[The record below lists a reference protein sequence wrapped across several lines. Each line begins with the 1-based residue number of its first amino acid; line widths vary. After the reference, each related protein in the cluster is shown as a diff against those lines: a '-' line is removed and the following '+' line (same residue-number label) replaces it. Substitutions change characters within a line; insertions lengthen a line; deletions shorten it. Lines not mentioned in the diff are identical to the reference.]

1 MGKNIR
7 ITAMLLAVSLLLNMV
22 VLPVHAE
29 DTIVPTEQATET
41 EDLVPDDSLVLSDTP
56 TETETIA
63 ENIEETVVEII
74 GETEGETVAET
85 EAEATEE
92 TVAETTEETA
102 EATTEET
109 TTETEAEQL
118 LDGAEQDGAGA
129 EENLLLDPGEAAS
142 AQGLTGDGEVVAQNA
157 SYPLSLDEIFTSLEN
172 NTISINSG
180 ADLVLLSHVD
190 PASYRGFTLKFASS
204 ASGGFNTTETATF
217 NGQDYTFQGLGDSN
231 YPFRGKIEIVP
242 GTQNYPIQLNQ
253 PLFNELYDSAKIG
266 SADLK
271 VPLEYSPSEEGG
283 DSLLA
288 LLAEKVTHDTTGAA
302 ENAGESQTSE
312 KTPWYIKTVALS
324 ATSTTPPLIHIM
336 RENANVSLAV
346 NNQGVN
352 SDHVPV
358 SSVVGNNSA
367 GYLCAQMKENSS
379 LTLESWELA
388 ESASLPNVT
397 AQSGNAGALVGT
409 MASGASL
416 TVKQTVTTGEGEAQ
430 ITTTVP
436 LQISNVTASGSAG
449 GIVGDATN
457 ATISLESLSAGTGVT
472 ISGANAGGLI
482 GSYTYSGA
490 VETAQKTFDIDISG
504 ITLDG
509 SSNAGGVF
517 GVLKNTSPDGK
528 ITIDSANVDTTLQTG
543 ASSGNAGGLIGQ
555 YSADALAATL
565 SLQPMTVTSSLTG
578 GANTYGGLIG
588 WVSGGTAAYI
598 EVQGKKPS
606 EDAQPAAVT
615 VKTKGTAT
623 NYGGLIGVLSDIGH
637 MLDTGAVTVQK
648 KENNGP
654 IKGTST
660 AGGLVGNMPSGV
672 LRLNGT
678 INAATP
684 EGDQS
689 NRGGILG
696 KNGNTLVY
704 ATASGATG
712 WPYYN
717 SSSCNAIGNWGQVL
731 RADKLPGLFTEG
743 THTVTVSDLTA
754 TNTISSVTDF
764 AAAALRFQLSVKGVL
779 QAKGALQFT
788 GSDSVPTSLTVST
801 SVDLSETGITGFQR
815 DYSSAEKVNVTL
827 TGGENISITFPGITV
842 YPTGSSHNRQ
852 GLFANVGDLKANY
865 LELSGSNTI
874 DAKAGGTYAGGM
886 AAQASGAV
894 ALTNVKS
901 HVTIT
906 AKGTLK
912 DEMLSGLIAFQNG
925 GSLSFSECE
934 CDSTLRCDSNNS
946 SFMGGFLARAQST
959 INSISVTNCK
969 VGGSITKTGGNNYG
983 GGFIGSLHDTN
994 NASYN
999 LTISGL
1005 EADGVTI
1012 NTSGCND
1019 GGGLMG
1025 WEWMNT
1031 TATISDVTIKN
1042 CELNAGKNSFGGL
1055 VYKGSGY
1062 WQVTKGT
1069 SSGIAFTGTNTI
1081 SGAASSGASSGLL
1094 VCHGDK
1100 LDGHNNA
1107 LYLEIHDGAYTIADR
1122 SVTLPEGLVY
1132 FDEIVGVTEG
1142 ANGNGIVSYA
1152 TGDKQFDQRELPDS
1166 YVNKRGT
1173 YASPNTRYYYNLD
1186 SFGAPASGDADSPEK
1201 MVLLSAYDHCYPD
1214 LQKYFYSEPGDI
1226 TGDNLDLSGYSFY
1239 PLESFHNITGAIIKF
1254 AYEDMNK
1261 REAGNKPFSER
1272 NKQHYGMHTGI
1283 FLGVT
1288 GTAGGLTVKDLTLQG
1303 TVGGAG
1309 GNYGAL
1315 IRDGASG
1322 QNANHMLTLNIGPV
1336 TLDGIV
1342 VSPAPTGET
1351 VAPLLINKLDSYT
1364 KLDMHGVSTTVEYD
1378 GMTGKAASSLIGD
1391 VGNSI
1396 SGRDIQL
1403 VFSNMELDGTESGS
1417 IFSHATF
1424 LESFQYVNAGCSGVY
1439 NFEKPTDN
1447 STPYTLGKE
1456 LSNTKDGTVSGKNNG
1471 RQYWFYNSDHADK
1484 ENLVCGKK
1492 EDGTYNDPKEFF
1504 TTGYLRYV
1512 YRQEGYGDSY
1522 HEIDINLQAEKLAGC
1537 GTYSDPYI
1545 IEGENGGQLLRTFAD
1560 AIVNEGTSN
1569 AAWTIRMDPKV
1580 LGSTFSEESEKN
1592 AEGIHTCVEYNC
1604 ANGSWSTDADVTKKN
1619 PSKEEVLA
1627 YLRNA
1632 YYKIIGDVSMPEED
1646 WSGLGTAKNP
1656 FSGVIVGDPGAK
1668 VIIPKTGTQTQ
1679 YGGLIKFSQGSV
1691 VKDLTVVYEDQ
1702 PSVKADGS
1710 VPSDNSNASFFGGVV
1725 GWCVGGDT
1733 IIDTVE
1739 VTYPEA
1745 GVTVRGT
1752 SNTHLTAVGG
1762 YVGMVGG
1769 AIMITTA
1776 NRVKYGG
1783 GVVFRNMTDSTG
1795 MTEGRAE
1802 GKANYF
1808 YYNPYVG
1815 RVLDGYVISEDT
1827 ALDNTDKNYKIPNF
1841 VPNNSH
1847 LAYDS
1852 TNNKLLVSNDEG
1864 LWLLSAIANSGAG
1877 AMRDGNCRAYTHGKA
1892 RTGIYGD
1899 VGGTLAGDDLA
1910 DEGYLGGKEYKTK
1923 SVSYLTKYVDGNGYN
1938 LCGSAIT
1945 IELSENGGFDM
1956 STFGNGFRGIGI
1968 SYGTNANGDSNYRL
1982 LQVSGLNGNGNT
1994 VTLAQNRNE
2003 YTQEKDAWTSI
2014 GSGLFVLLRTSG
2026 DFTASDLTLTGKTG
2040 IAYYNGTTPVTDDT
2054 LTNTNGRVYEA
2065 GVGALAANLSNG
2077 VAANITVDNV
2087 KLDTLSV
2094 NVQKSGDSIIR
2105 GSTHAGGLFGSAR
2118 FANNNPA
2125 TLKLQDCTYSDLTV
2139 IGRDNAGGFL
2149 GYVEKANTEILYTKA
2164 CEPLSNGNISST
2176 LIKNSKRTGVG
2187 GLMGYWLGKDGK
2199 TYSLKIE
2206 GISEN
2211 QPLVMTGLTVSCG
2224 TNDGDNDKVFCGGL
2238 AGLWYASDKETVDTS
2253 IKNISIQGIIS
2264 ISGGSGDKST
2274 GNTGGLVGAITN
2286 NLGDWK
2292 TGTSNMSIDVSDVHI
2307 ADNPGSA
2314 MIVERSRQ
2322 IGAVFGVVKVSKTIA
2337 VKNLYLGA
2345 EGNSVTVANRGQKSD
2360 QSAGGVIGI
2369 GSYTP
2374 TITME
2379 NLHLDG
2385 VTILGHYNTSIS
2397 AGMVIGRHHNQNG
2410 STTMTMDMKNVELR
2424 NCTIAVDHD
2433 SSYAGLLY
2441 GQIHQQKQTIT
2452 GTNILIEDCTVG
2464 LSLNQVGN
2472 AIQDLTNGE
2481 PATIGLKKSAYASYT
2496 ALEKDTDYLSF
2507 TKPDNVGIFGGKKD
2521 GTVNVKLVG
2530 VSIQQKD
2537 NTLPMKDFGNK
2548 PSGYVIRADYT
2559 GAAAEAREVTDK
2571 PVGPLTIDGKT
2582 YTGDGA
2588 SFVTGGTTPVGG
2600 KIWND
2605 VKTQKDS
2612 TGADIPPTD
2621 LNLKHYSQI
2630 QKSLE
2635 FLNGLS
2641 NGVVSFSSFQTAG
2654 ENNYDVGQGPA
2665 DFPVIVLQSSDNTEI
2680 NNTIFSCISLL
2691 SNWEEYIDSSGKDI
2705 AATTGKTYY
2714 KLSVTPYKWNENNQ
2728 AFEVNNADPS
2738 LYLTSTGKVFLKPS
2752 KYDNQKGQ
2760 FNLIDVQYYDPSVAT
2775 PGESTP
2781 IVYHLYI
2788 PVIVQKVFGF
2798 KFWAAAKIGTNYSV
2812 SDYFWTENGV
2822 ETGLNKAA
2830 IASHGEP
2837 VTALLTY
2844 EYQWEKKDWQTAV
2857 DNGQNLLWNFQHQ
2870 VSLTG
2875 GALPKGT
2882 KLTLIDRQQNDQ
2894 AYYLKLEKDSGLI
2907 SFNEFTDDSDKKWS
2921 PVNLCDK
2928 LELKS
2933 TQVNDGFYFR
2943 LDEQPYEGE
2952 TIKDAEGNHYRP
2964 ADVGDDPAKRYN
2976 LSLGTDFEPIFDQFY
2991 LTIQT
2996 PGNSEI
3002 VNVEVECPK
3011 KLVNP
3016 KNGGLPTKWEKAV
3029 RNDYSLNGSENK
3041 VILGNFFNQK
3051 LTVTTIRGHD
3061 QELISAGDA
3070 TIPIDLSTTIEFN
3083 DEESENVF
3091 TSYATGQQL
3100 YQCFELK
3107 LYENDGSSRTRRN
3120 IAPGAEIT
3128 VQFYQGETKVGE
3140 KETYTVNSTENS
3152 LILRYPEDEMLAKDV
3167 GGRTLR
3173 AEVSLK
3179 YPSAATIVEQF
3190 PTKGP
3195 DAAESGIYVAATSNL
3210 AYTEASLKNTAIRS
3224 VEKEAQQGDHIPH
3237 YYRDKDEAATIH
3249 YCAYEDHNGSWAEGV
3264 SELGIN
3270 GRDSDSYTIQTAALY
3285 DVSALSNAASAKK
3298 LHCTVTLLC
3307 QASDSTYEEPKYTDV
3322 TSIKQY
3328 LSRADVSALYTK
3340 ENELL
3345 TAGTQGALETQE
3357 LTFALEEGFSP
3368 DVPIQIPITLEVL
3381 TGSAFEGKSLIYA
3394 NYRVRV
3400 SAYLEDQNGNEING
3414 SYATDH
3420 IVYTNAKI
3428 YQGLVSTDIPQN

>member
-29 DTIVPTEQATET
+29 DMIAPTEQATET
-41 EDLVPDDSLVLSDTP
+41 EYLVPDDSLVLSDTP

-74 GETEGETVAET
+74 EETEEETVAET

-92 TVAETTEETA
+92 TVAETTEEIA

-142 AQGLTGDGEVVAQNA
+142 VQGLTVDGEVVAQNA
-157 SYPLSLDEIFTSLEN
+157 SYTLSLGEIFTSLEN
-172 NTISINSG
+172 NTISINGG

-204 ASGGFNTTETATF
+204 KTGGFNTTETAKF
-217 NGQDYTFQGLGDSN
+217 NGQDYTFQGLGDSK
-231 YPFRGKIEIVP
+231 YPFQGTIEIVS

-358 SSVVGNNSA
+358 SSVVGNGSA
-367 GYLCAQMKENSS
+367 GYLCAQMDANSS
-379 LTLESWELA
+379 LTLSSWTLA
-388 ESASLPNVT
+388 NDSASLPNVT
-397 AQSGNAGALVGT
+397 AQSGDAGALVGT

-416 TVKQTVTTGEGEAQ
+416 IVKDKTIIKNEDD
-430 ITTTVP
+430 TTTEVP
-436 LQISNVTASGSAG
+436 NPLLSISNITASDSAG
-449 GIVGDATN
+449 GIVGSATDANIKLT
-457 ATISLESLSAGTGVT
+457 SLSAPESGA
-472 ISGANAGGLI
+472 IIKGANAGGLI
-482 GSYTYSGA
+482 GRYTYNGGTNALST
-490 VETAQKTFDIDISG
+490 VSYE
-504 ITLDG
+504 ITNITVNG

-588 WVSGGTAAYI
+588 WVSGDTAAYI

-623 NYGGLIGVLSDIGH
+623 NYGGLIGDLSDSGH
-637 MLDTGAVTVQK
+637 MINTGTVTIEK
-648 KENNGP
+648 KDNDP

-865 LELSGSNTI
+865 LELSGSITI

-1322 QNANHMLTLNIGPV
+1322 KGSTEMLTLTLTDI
-1336 TLDGIV
+1336 TLDNIKVIGD
-1342 VSPAPTGET
+1342 AT
-1351 VAPLLINKLDSYT
+1351 VKPMLISNLGSYT
-1364 KLDMHGVSTTVEYD
+1364 TLKVDGVSTENYTEY
-1378 GMTGKAASSLIGD
+1378 GKAASSLIGN
-1391 VGNSI
+1391 VGSEEGTN
-1396 SGRDIQL
+1396 IQL
-1403 VFSNMELDGTESGS
+1403 SFANMDLDGRKSRS
-1417 IFSHATF
+1417 IFSNATF
-1424 LESFQYVNAGCSGVY
+1424 LESFRYRNASTCRGVY
-1439 NFEKPTDN
+1439 NFTSDVQ
-1447 STPYTLGKE
+1447 YTVGQE
-1456 LSNTKDGTVSGKNNG
+1456 LSNSIKNPG
-1471 RQYWFYNSDHADK
+1471 QQYWFYQAEQIPANY
-1484 ENLVCGKK
+1484 VCG
-1492 EDGTYNDPKEFF
+1492 EDNDPATFF
-1504 TTGYLRYV
+1504 ATDAYLRYV
-1512 YRQEGYGDSY
+1512 NQAESGTY
-1522 HEIDINLQAEKLAGC
+1522 HEIDVNLSSKTLAGC
-1537 GTYSDPYI
+1537 GTYSHPYVI
-1545 IEGENGGQLLRTFAD
+1545 TSGDQLKYFAD
-1560 AIVNEGTSN
+1560 ILSN
-1569 AAWTIRMDPKV
+1569 TTPGISPRTWTINMNPEV
-1580 LGSTFSEESEKN
+1580 LGKTFDKETPKTGN
-1592 AEGIHTCVEYNC
+1592 THTCVAYT
-1604 ANGSWSTDADVTKKN
+1604 STSTGWQKAGTTGDDTTATASNVA
-1619 PSKEEVLA
+1619 A

-1632 YYKIIGDVSMPEED
+1632 YYMIDGTITMPNSG
-1646 WSGLGTAKNP
+1646 WAGLGTSANP
-1656 FSGVIVGDPGAK
+1656 FSGVIVGSSGAE
-1668 VIIPKTGTQTQ
+1668 VNIPQTGSENQ

-1691 VKDLTVVYEDQ
+1691 VKDLEIVYTGTPTVSAY
-1702 PSVKADGS
+1702 STNNN
-1710 VPSDNSNASFFGGVV
+1710 VPSSTDSASFFGGVV
-1725 GWCVGGDT
+1725 GWCLGGDT
-1733 IIDTVE
+1733 ILD
-1739 VTYPEA
+1739 
-1745 GVTVRGT
+1745 GVTVTYQNPPAVSG
-1752 SNTHLTAVGG
+1752 SYSYLTAVGG

-1769 AIMITTA
+1769 AIMSTTA

-1841 VPNNSH
+1841 VPNNFH

-1864 LWLLSAIANSGAG
+1864 LWLMSAIANSGAG
-1877 AMRDGNCRAYTHGKA
+1877 AIRDSNCLAYTHGKA
-1892 RTGIYGD
+1892 RTGTYGD
-1899 VGGTLAGDDLA
+1899 VGGTLTGDDLA

-1945 IELSENGGFDM
+1945 IELSENGSFDM

-1968 SYGTNANGDSNYRL
+1968 SYGTNTNGDSNYRL

-2003 YTQEKDAWTSI
+2003 YTQEKDTWTSI

-2094 NVQKSGDSIIR
+2094 NVRKTGDSIIR
-2105 GSTHAGGLFGSAR
+2105 GSTHAGGLFGSAK
-2118 FANNNPA
+2118 FINNNNDPV
-2125 TLKLQDCTYSDLTV
+2125 TLKLQDCTYSSLTV

-2149 GYVEKANTEILYTKA
+2149 GYVEKASTEISYTKA
-2164 CEPLSNGNISST
+2164 CELTSGNISTT
-2176 LIKNSKRTGVG
+2176 LINNSNITGVG
-2187 GLMGYWLGKDGK
+2187 GLMGYWYGKDNK
-2199 TYSLKIE
+2199 TYKLA
-2206 GISEN
+2206 ISGYDEN
-2211 QPLVMTGLTVSCG
+2211 NPLTMTGLAVSCG
-2224 TNDGDNDKVFCGGL
+2224 TNDSGNDKAFCGGL
-2238 AGLWYASDKETVDTS
+2238 AGLWYASNNEKVDTS
-2253 IKNISIQGIIS
+2253 IKNVSIQGS
-2264 ISGGSGDKST
+2264 IRITGGSGTKST
-2274 GNTGGLVGAITN
+2274 GNTGGLVGAISN

-2292 TGTSNMSIDVSDVHI
+2292 AGTSNMSVHVSDVHI
-2307 ADNPGSA
+2307 ADESSST
-2314 MIVERSRQ
+2314 MTVEKSRQ
-2322 IGAVFGVVKVSKTIA
+2322 IGAVFGVLKVSKTVTIR
-2337 VKNLYLGA
+2337 NLYLGA
-2345 EGNSVTVANRGQKSD
+2345 GDNSVTVANRGQKND

-2369 GSYTP
+2369 GSYAP

-2379 NLHLDG
+2379 NLYLNG
-2385 VTILGHYNTSIS
+2385 VAILGHYNTSIS
-2397 AGMVIGRHHNQNG
+2397 AGAVIGRHHNQNG
-2410 STTMTMDMKNVELR
+2410 SETMTMDMKNVELR
-2424 NCTIAVDHD
+2424 NCTIAVDND

-2571 PVGPLTIDGKT
+2571 PVSPLTIDGT
-2582 YTGDGA
+2582 NYLTGDGA
-2588 SFVTGGTTPVGG
+2588 SYVKDAEGNDTKDTVAQ
-2600 KIWND
+2600 KIWAASNA
-2605 VKTQKDS
+2605 TER
-2612 TGADIPPTD
+2612 
-2621 LNLKHYSQI
+2621 LNLAYYSQI
-2630 QKSLE
+2630 KDGSRKYLE
-2635 FLNGLS
+2635 DNIAA
-2641 NGVVSFSSFQTAG
+2641 VTFSDYKTAG
-2654 ENNYDVGQGPA
+2654 ENTYGAGSPEPVN
-2665 DFPVIVLQSSDNTEI
+2665 FPVIALQTSSSDELNKLL
-2680 NNTIFSCISLL
+2680 FSCISLL
-2691 SNWEEYIDSSGKDI
+2691 SNWEECTIENQ
-2705 AATTGKTYY
+2705 AVTGAQKKAYY
-2714 KLSVTPYKWNENNQ
+2714 NLELSHYKWDGQKFVVNVNE
-2728 AFEVNNADPS
+2728 ADRS
-2738 LYLTSTGKVFLKPS
+2738 IRWNGSRFYLNPG

-2760 FNLIDVQYYDPSVAT
+2760 FNLIDVQYYDPSVSSL
-2775 PGESTP
+2775 GESTP

-2788 PVIVQKVFGF
+2788 PVIVQKVFEF

-2844 EYQWEKKDWQTAV
+2844 EYQWKKNDWQTAV

-2875 GALPKGT
+2875 EVLPVGT

-2907 SFNEFTDDSDKKWS
+2907 SFNEFTDDSGKKWS

-2976 LSLGTDFEPIFDQFY
+2976 LSLGTDFEPIFNQFY

-2996 PGNSEI
+2996 PGKSEI

-3011 KLVNP
+3011 QLANP
-3016 KNGGLPTKWEKAV
+3016 ENGGLPTKRVKAGEKE
-3029 RNDYSLNGSENK
+3029 YSLNDSENK

-3195 DAAESGIYVAATSNL
+3195 DGVESGIYVAATSNL

-3237 YYRDKDEAATIH
+3237 YYRDKDEAATIY

-3298 LHCTVTLLC
+3298 LRCTVTLLC

-3381 TGSAFEGKSLIYA
+3381 TGSAFEGKSLTYA